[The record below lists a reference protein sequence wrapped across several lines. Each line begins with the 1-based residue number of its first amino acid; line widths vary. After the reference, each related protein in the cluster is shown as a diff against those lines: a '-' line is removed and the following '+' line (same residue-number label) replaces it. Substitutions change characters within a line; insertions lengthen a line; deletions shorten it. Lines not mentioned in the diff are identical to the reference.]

1 MKMNRNRYFI
11 FLAAAVFFSVGVLA
25 AGQIL
30 VMPWENSDG
39 SDLEKPSLVVKKK
52 KRLLKLFDGQQLVTS
67 YRIALGS
74 VPVGDKIREG
84 DGRTP
89 EGDFFIF
96 TKNPESRYFLSLGIS
111 YPNTAAA
118 RRGLENG
125 LITPAEHDRIVAATE
140 KKEMPP
146 QKTNLGG
153 EIYIHG
159 MGNLTDWTEGC
170 IALTN
175 REMKELYDRIPVG
188 TPVRI
193 EP

>member
-1 MKMNRNRYFI
+1 MKLKRNRYLI
-11 FLAAAVFFSVGVLA
+11 FLSAAVFFSALVIA

-30 VMPWENSDG
+30 VMPWDKSDG
-39 SDLEKPSLVVKKK
+39 PDLENPSIVVKKK
-52 KRLLKLFDGQQLVTS
+52 KRVLKLFDGPRLVKS
-67 YRIALGS
+67 YRVALGS

-96 TKNPESRYFLSLGIS
+96 TKNPESKFFLSLGVS
-111 YPNTAAA
+111 YPNKDAA

-125 LITPAEHDRIVAATE
+125 LITLAEHDRIVAAIE

-146 QKTNLGG
+146 QKTKLGG